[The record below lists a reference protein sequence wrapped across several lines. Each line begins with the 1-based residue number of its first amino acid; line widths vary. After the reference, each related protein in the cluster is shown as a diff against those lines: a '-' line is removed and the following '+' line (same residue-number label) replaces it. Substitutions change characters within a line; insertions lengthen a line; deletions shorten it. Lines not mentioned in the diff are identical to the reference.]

1 MTDKPLIIT
10 CAVVGAELTR
20 DDYPYLPLSVEEIVE
35 SAAGA
40 IEEGASIIHVHVR
53 DEEGR
58 PSQRVDIFEEVT
70 NKIRQRCDCILQYS
84 TGGAVGTT
92 LEERCAPL
100 RLKPEM
106 ATLSMGTINFGPD
119 IFENSENTIR
129 TISKAIQDN
138 SVMPE
143 LEIFDFGM
151 LETTE
156 RYIKKG
162 YIPEKFHIDFVLGVP
177 GGMSGSMRNL
187 SFLVGSLK
195 QQQTWTVA
203 GVGKFQLPL
212 SAHAICMGGHIRV
225 GLEDNIYYRRG
236 ELAKSNAQFVERVV
250 RMSKELERP
259 IATVE
264 EARKT
269 LGI

>member
-1 MTDKPLIIT
+1 
-10 CAVVGAELTR
+10 
-20 DDYPYLPLSVEEIVE
+20 
-35 SAAGA
+35 
-40 IEEGASIIHVHVR
+40 
-53 DEEGR
+53 
-58 PSQRVDIFEEVT
+58 
-70 NKIRQRCDCILQYS
+70 
-84 TGGAVGTT
+84 
-92 LEERCAPL
+92 
-100 RLKPEM
+100 
-106 ATLSMGTINFGPD
+106 
-119 IFENSENTIR
+119 
-129 TISKAIQDN
+129 
-138 SVMPE
+138 
-143 LEIFDFGM
+143 
-151 LETTE
+151 
-156 RYIKKG
+156 
-162 YIPEKFHIDFVLGVP
+162 VLGVP